1 MSWIVSNGGY
11 MSDELNLPYAP
22 SKLTHQCPHDVL
34 VPDMP
39 GVRVTGEIVGKDD
52 VLFYKYELLLSPS
65 L

>member
-1 MSWIVSNGGY
+1 

-39 GVRVTGEIVGKDD
+39 GVRVTGEIVGKVD

>member
-52 VLFYKYELLLSPS
+52 EDYKHNVLLSPS